1 MLRCE
6 CILALKD
13 SHRAT
18 TIPVVVQPAIDRGHH
33 TGRACMV
40 LGQYAAAH
48 HADGLPRARAL
59 YEYSCEIEYSDG
71 CVAAGSFYEKGHGVT
86 ASLRK
91 AVRFNEQ
98 ACQYGN
104 FRGCYRTAKFIATAP
119 SDEAEALQ

>member
-1 MLRCE
+1 
-6 CILALKD
+6 
-13 SHRAT
+13 
-18 TIPVVVQPAIDRGHH
+18 
-33 TGRACMV
+33 MV

-119 SDEAEALQ
+119 SDEAEALQEMVCGMREQGCDDS